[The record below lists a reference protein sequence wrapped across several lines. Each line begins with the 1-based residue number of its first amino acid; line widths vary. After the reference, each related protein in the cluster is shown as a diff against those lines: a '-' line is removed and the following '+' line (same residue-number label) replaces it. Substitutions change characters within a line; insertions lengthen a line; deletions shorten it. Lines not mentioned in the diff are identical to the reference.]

1 MNGKNNM
8 NQASSMGRDGYYDDK
23 GHWHRTKLCT
33 VPCPN
38 CTCTPPGGMWVIHVK
53 KDKTKGDDNV

>member
-1 MNGKNNM
+1 M